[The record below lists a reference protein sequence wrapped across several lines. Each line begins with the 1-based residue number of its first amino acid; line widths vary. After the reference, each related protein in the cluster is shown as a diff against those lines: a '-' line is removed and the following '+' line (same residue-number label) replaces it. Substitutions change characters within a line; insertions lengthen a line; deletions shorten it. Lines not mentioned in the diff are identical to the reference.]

1 MLRCAEHH
9 QLVLDPGLHFQ
20 IGMLAVT
27 LDQTKI
33 KFVLS
38 DLMHDMRGVM
48 DVQFDPAFRVTLH
61 EVADQQRGEIV
72 ADGQRGAHRERAEPA
87 LAVQQI
93 LDGPRLIQQGDRLRQ
108 QLLAQRVQA
117 EPLAGP
123 VEQLAAGLPLQL
135 GQ

>member
-1 MLRCAEHH
+1 M
-9 QLVLDPGLHFQ
+9 VS
-20 IGMLAVT
+20 V
-27 LDQTKI
+27 
-33 KFVLS
+33 
-38 DLMHDMRGVM
+38 
-48 DVQFDPAFRVTLH
+48 
-61 EVADQQRGEIV
+61 
-72 ADGQRGAHRERAEPA
+72 AHRERAEPA